1 MLTTIVSKKRLTLQ
15 RHSIRRTICSM
26 YKRLLLLI
34 NLLPTLCMAQ
44 PTSDSLSVD
53 STLRTFVVVN
63 METGI
68 PVRNVVVHAND
79 GQGARTTWEG
89 KFSLRDGYREVTFSH
104 ASFVKRVM
112 YAEEM
117 KGDTIGLLPHMLAVN
132 EVVIWG
138 RRRNMTS
145 MIIPKPSETEL
156 QLQQAV
162 PQGFNP
168 LGLLFWGFD
177 ELWGK
182 KSRHRKEMREQRK
195 KMIIDNY

>member
-1 MLTTIVSKKRLTLQ
+1 MLAIVVSEKRLTLQ
-15 RHSIRRTICSM
+15 RHSIRRTICNM

-44 PTSDSLSVD
+44 STSDSLSVD

-79 GQGARTTWEG
+79 GQGARTSWDGT
-89 KFSLRDGYREVTFSH
+89 FSLHEGYREVTFSH

-145 MIIPKPSETEL
+145 TILPKPSETEL

>member
-1 MLTTIVSKKRLTLQ
+1 
-15 RHSIRRTICSM
+15 
-26 YKRLLLLI
+26 
-34 NLLPTLCMAQ
+34 
-44 PTSDSLSVD
+44 
-53 STLRTFVVVN
+53 
-63 METGI
+63 
-68 PVRNVVVHAND
+68 
-79 GQGARTTWEG
+79 
-89 KFSLRDGYREVTFSH
+89 
-104 ASFVKRVM
+104 
-112 YAEEM
+112 
-117 KGDTIGLLPHMLAVN
+117 
-132 EVVIWG
+132 
-138 RRRNMTS
+138 